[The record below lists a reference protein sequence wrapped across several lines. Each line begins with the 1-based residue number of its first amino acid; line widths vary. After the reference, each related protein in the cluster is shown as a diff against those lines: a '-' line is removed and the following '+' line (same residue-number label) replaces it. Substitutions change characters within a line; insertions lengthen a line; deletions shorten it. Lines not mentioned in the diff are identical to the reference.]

1 LTVGQQFGSRLYVR
15 FQQEFGATDMSQLSF
30 EYRLTELLRMVTS
43 IAQGT
48 RRTHRSQR
56 IETGAA
62 DLILVISY

>member
-1 LTVGQQFGSRLYVR
+1 
-15 FQQEFGATDMSQLSF
+15 MSQLSF